1 MKFSEFGTRAKR
13 SRSKTAP
20 IGLMLLGLLVALTL
34 ANSASSSSSSAKAAA
49 VVPLGTAQS
58 FAILAGSAISDTNP
72 PSTIIGNVGL
82 SPATGANITGL
93 TCASV
98 TGVIY
103 AVDAAGPAPC
113 AVDAPALVGTAKN
126 DLTAAYLNAAA
137 QPPDTV
143 FAAGD
148 NQLGGKT
155 LVPGVYQLGAASTA
169 NLIGNLTLSGDGN
182 SVWVFQATS
191 TLVTASASSI
201 TLTGGAQACNVFWQV
216 TSSATLNSGSS
227 FVGTIMALT
236 SISVFGGVTI
246 DGRVLA
252 RNAAVTIAGDSISAP
267 GCAPTQ
273 GIPSRE
279 IYCDPSGKA
288 YDLVIGQ
295 NLQPPYNTLGLVDA
309 YVDPVTG
316 SKSCNFPA
324 VVPTATTPTATTP
337 TATTPTPTPLPTP
350 KPVKPK
356 PTPKPV
362 VKVAAVKAVTA
373 VPTPSPARHPFGL
386 TG

>member
-34 ANSASSSSSSAKAAA
+34 ASSVGAMTRASSASSATATVQLGAANNFA
-49 VVPLGTAQS
+49 VLSGTPNLTDS
-58 FAILAGSAISDTNP
+58 PTSAITGD
-72 PSTIIGNVGL
+72 VGL
-82 SPATGANITGL
+82 YPGPGSGIGL
-93 TCASV
+93 LCTQV
-98 TGVIY
+98 TGTIY
-103 AVDAAGPAPC
+103 ARDGTGNPCFTVNAPMLLAAQ
-113 AVDAPALVGTAKN
+113 N
-126 DLTAAYLNAAA
+126 SSTAAYL
-137 QPPDTV
+137 D
-143 FAAGD
+143 AAGRLPTA
-148 NQLGGKT
+148 NLGTADDSLGTT
-155 LVPGVYQLGAASTA
+155 LVPGVYTIGHATTA
-169 NLIGNLTLSGDGN
+169 NLIGHLTLSGD
-182 SVWVFQATS
+182 SSDVWIFQAS
-191 TLVTASASSI
+191 SDLRTAVGSSMS
-201 TLTGGAQACNVFWQV
+201 LAGGAQACNVFWQV
-216 TSSATLNSGSS
+216 TSTATLGGGSN
-227 FVGTIMALT
+227 FIGTILAST
-236 SISVFGGVTI
+236 QITVGNGASINGRLLAQTANVTLINDTIVRSDCGNGG
-246 DGRVLA
+246 
-252 RNAAVTIAGDSISAP
+252 
-267 GCAPTQ
+267 PTQ

-295 NLQPPYNTLGLVDA
+295 NLLPPYNTLGLVDA
-309 YVDPVTG
+309 YVDPITG

-337 TATTPTPTPLPTP
+337 TPTPLPTPTP

-362 VKVAAVKAVTA
+362 VKVAAVRAVTP